1 MVSRRKI
8 GMLVGA
14 FNQEMALVGRS
25 LLCDYRQASCGPLFE
40 ARLLADQ
47 SRASVREKGG
57 DISMNLCVHCNCP
70 SRGTAHSSFQN
81 SMNKYVKEIF
91 FLKCEIL
98 KVVIYMSPVS
108 LFGHHINHFQ
118 AGTCVSMLSRQC
130 RYLLLVVTFS
140 GSAGNLDTI
149 ATAQP
154 LIDQSGGTQL

>member
-1 MVSRRKI
+1 MDGMYRRKI

-118 AGTCVSMLSRQC
+118 AETCVSMLSRQC
-130 RYLLLVVTFS
+130 KLTTHPVPHVTRLSLDATCHQYLSVSYCPT
-140 GSAGNLDTI
+140 
-149 ATAQP
+149 
-154 LIDQSGGTQL
+154 